1 MQYFNFQDL
10 LKIYYFLVAMSNGLL
25 YLNCPVFSTF
35 TSLPSLKIPKEGLP
49 IWLRVQHLPSVCKAL
64 ESILGV
70 LPQCVHARVCA
81 RARVRAHTRSPK
93 EYLLMYG
100 SYSTNK
106 SGKLKIAM
114 LCIKSASTNK
124 VQHIMLSLYLL
135 QFFMLLLSMGP
146 YVSPPLKPK
155 KKGIR
160 FTSDR
165 FCYLLYMGQQSRCFS
180 ISWSLFPSSRGMLI
194 WN

>member
-1 MQYFNFQDL
+1 
-10 LKIYYFLVAMSNGLL
+10 MSNRFI
-25 YLNCPVFSTF
+25 YLNYPVFSTF
-35 TSLPSLKIPKEGLP
+35 MSLPSLKIPKEGLA

-70 LPQCVHARVCA
+70 LPPM
-81 RARVRAHTRSPK
+81 RACLRVRVRTHAAPKTICLCMAHIQPTNLGNLK
-93 EYLLMYG
+93 LL
-100 SYSTNK
+100 
-106 SGKLKIAM
+106 
-114 LCIKSASTNK
+114 CFE
-124 VQHIMLSLYLL
+124 LSLQAQIKFNTSCYRLL

-165 FCYLLYMGQQSRCFS
+165 LCYLLYMGQQSRCFS
-180 ISWSLFPSSRGMLI
+180 ISWSLFASSRGMLI